1 MTQRTLRKLERGDG
15 DVFEFIIGVLPL
27 LMLTFLIAG
36 VAIVRPLQLPVWNA
50 ARECARMAS
59 ATLDPARG
67 RRQGVSTGM
76 SALRNSLFG
85 EINGGAIAI
94 SYTPS
99 DAGKSNVRG
108 HFVTCTATYEV
119 NMTSLPIA
127 GDLFGV
133 VPFESRVTMR
143 VDPIK
148 SDWLAK

>member
-1 MTQRTLRKLERGDG
+1 MTKVTLRKIERGDG

-36 VAIVRPLQLPVWNA
+36 VAIIRPLQLPVWNA

-67 RRQGVSTGM
+67 VTQGVSTGM
-76 SALRNSLFG
+76 SALSRSLFG
-85 EINGGAIAI
+85 GVSGGAITVN
-94 SYTPS
+94 YTPS
-99 DAGKSNVRG
+99 VAGKTNARG
-108 HFVTCTATYEV
+108 HFVTCTATYEID
-119 NMTSLPIA
+119 MTSLPIA

-143 VDPIK
+143 VEPIK